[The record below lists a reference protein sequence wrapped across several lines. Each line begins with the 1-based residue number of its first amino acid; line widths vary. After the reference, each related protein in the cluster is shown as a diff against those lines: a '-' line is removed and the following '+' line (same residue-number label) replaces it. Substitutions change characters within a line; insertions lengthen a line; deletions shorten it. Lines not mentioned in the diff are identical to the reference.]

1 MHNIDLPSR
10 GTNSAI
16 LLHVC
21 VVGNRSKQRHGDCT
35 TTWQRVPGRDHW
47 QFPVSFSPPY
57 LSSSARA
64 PGLNERPPLTT
75 TTVISHAP
83 RLYYNTRFQSIT
95 PQYQLISKHDFAAWG
110 PKAPRRRP
118 LPHSAIR
125 HGPCSAQRP
134 SLHHLS
140 ARVRHAAQI
149 HHIAVS
155 CPEAPRPDACAG
167 TAHHRWT
174 KTEAASRPRE
184 GEGEWRRCRHRGR

>member
-1 MHNIDLPSR
+1 MLQRHDARGAASSQGIAGCGALWPSSVFLAELRAEALRMCNLTIYGNHALLPPCTSQSPRAPKKQTRPRMHNIDLPSR

-75 TTVISHAP
+75 TIVISHAP
-83 RLYYNTRFQSIT
+83 RLYDT
-95 PQYQLISKHDFAAWG
+95 
-110 PKAPRRRP
+110 
-118 LPHSAIR
+118 
-125 HGPCSAQRP
+125 
-134 SLHHLS
+134 
-140 ARVRHAAQI
+140 
-149 HHIAVS
+149 
-155 CPEAPRPDACAG
+155 
-167 TAHHRWT
+167 
-174 KTEAASRPRE
+174 
-184 GEGEWRRCRHRGR
+184 